1 MVKHIKR
8 CSTSLGLPW
17 WLSGKKSASNAE
29 NAGSILRSGRSP
41 GGGHGNS
48 LQHSCLENPMNR
60 GAWWATSHGAADTT
74 AATEHA
80 CTTSLVISEM
90 QINITIRLSWQSIW
104 LHRGRPE
111 FYPWVRK
118 VPWRRERLPTPVFWP
133 GEFHGL
139 YSPQGHKESDIT
151 EQLSLSHFTYTC

>member
-1 MVKHIKR
+1 MQKMRVR
-8 CSTSLGLPW
+8 SL
-17 WLSGKKSASNAE
+17 
-29 NAGSILRSGRSP
+29 GSILLPWRRARQLTPAFLPGESQEQRSLMGY
-41 GGGHGNS
+41 
-48 LQHSCLENPMNR
+48 
-60 GAWWATSHGAADTT
+60 SHGAADTT

-90 QINITIRLSWQSIW
+90 QINITVRLSWQRIW
-104 LHRGRPE
+104 LHCGRPG

-151 EQLSLSHFTYTC
+151 EQRSLSHFTYTR